1 MHIGLQIYM
10 EKHFTLQIYKENTKE
25 AYFCINVSEFW
36 VTDPLGK
43 KTPLGQK
50 IKKDSWTEQC
60 SWSFL
65 SRCEED
71 IFCPTSPLLPSFL
84 PPLDVSDS
92 SSGDH
97 IKTQSITHTH
107 THTSQQLS
115 LYVST
120 LGLMPAFLSQSLCV
134 VSSSS
139 LSLWSCGLVGPGIQ
153 FSCHPDASLSAH
165 THTNTHSHRDGF
177 PVRTVWDQSD
187 CGIGACPDEG

>member
-1 MHIGLQIYM
+1 M
-10 EKHFTLQIYKENTKE
+10 
-25 AYFCINVSEFW
+25 
-36 VTDPLGK
+36 TDPLVGK
-43 KTPLGQK
+43 NTFRTKD
-50 IKKDSWTEQC
+50 KKGFMDRAVFMILFISLWRRHC
-60 SWSFL
+60 FPNSS
-65 SRCEED
+65 S
-71 IFCPTSPLLPSFL
+71 PSFFS

-97 IKTQSITHTH
+97 IKTQSITH

-134 VSSSS
+134 VLSSS